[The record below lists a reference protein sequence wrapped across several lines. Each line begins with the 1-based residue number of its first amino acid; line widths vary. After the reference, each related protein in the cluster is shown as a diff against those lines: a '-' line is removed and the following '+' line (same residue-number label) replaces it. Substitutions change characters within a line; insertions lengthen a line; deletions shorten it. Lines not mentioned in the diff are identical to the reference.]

1 MHKDLAWGMLPD
13 EANFEA
19 AKKTKALGPSKIKN
33 NKLFYKQ
40 FYASNFSPVTILL
53 KFFANVDIAQL
64 ISKIFNILVK
74 LN

>member
-19 AKKTKALGPSKIKN
+19 AKKTKELGPSKIKN

-40 FYASNFSPVTILL
+40 FYASNFSPVTIP
-53 KFFANVDIAQL
+53 
-64 ISKIFNILVK
+64 SKIFCKCGYSSTDIK
-74 LN
+74 DF